1 VTDLVGVVEARE
13 HIDSVV
19 AKHSGNDG
27 LTAWLGDPCTTL
39 THSVTHSNNTG
50 TESLIHAYT
59 LTLPHSH
66 SLTHTHTLTH
76 SHTHTLTEVEPREGE
91 TRTLAIRH

>member
-1 VTDLVGVVEARE
+1 MSDLVGVVEARE

-39 THSVTHSNNTG
+39 THSVTHSNNSG
-50 TESLIHAYT
+50 TE
-59 LTLPHSH
+59 
-66 SLTHTHTLTH
+66 
-76 SHTHTLTEVEPREGE
+76 
-91 TRTLAIRH
+91 